1 MLLQSLF
8 FLGGIVF
15 FQYSSQIPPS
25 YFLWP
30 ISLVAGLLFWKGYKA
45 MAWFLSGFL
54 YVAVYVLLN
63 APAPL
68 IAELESKP
76 IDIVGYI
83 SGLPNKNSHRIRFD
97 FILDPP
103 QQGLPDKIRLNWYSV
118 KKSLQAGQYWQFTVK
133 LKRPHGM
140 LNPYGF
146 DYEQWLFTQNIG
158 AVGYVRK
165 SNGLLAR
172 DLAFS
177 EFISHWRQKISEQ
190 IDKVIKKS
198 PQRALIKALAIG
210 IRDEIDDEAWRLF
223 RRTGTV
229 HLLAISGLHIG
240 LVATL
245 VYFFSHWIWARIG
258 VLRITPQTVA
268 AYSAL
273 LIALFY
279 AALAGF
285 SVPTQRALVMLIVV
299 MFSIIYQRHIKLT
312 DSLSFALL
320 IILIIN
326 PLSVLSSGFWLSF
339 CAVSLILYTHAK
351 RLGKTSLVLRVTK
364 IHFLSALGLAPL
376 LMLFFQQVSIIA
388 PVANFI
394 AVPVVSLGLIPLIL
408 ISIPLLFIQPL
419 IAAQLLTWVEKI
431 LAYGVAFLNALNELP
446 FASWQHFAISGWQA
460 LFAILGLLLFFT
472 PRGFPARSLSLILIL
487 PLTFIKPIQLKPTE
501 FKMTLLDVGQGLAT
515 VVQTKNHSLVFD
527 TGAKYSDS
535 FDMGKMVL
543 LPFLHGVGLET
554 LDVLIVSH
562 ADNDHI
568 GGANSVLENIDV
580 KQIYT
585 SVPEKFASHKPIKCK
600 AGQQWQWDGVL
611 FQMLSPIKYNSF
623 GNNNSCVLKISSQH
637 GSILL
642 TGDIEAS
649 AEKNLVKYTKK
660 SLASDILI
668 APHHGSKTSSTVAF
682 LKQVNPDWVLIP
694 SGYKNR
700 FKFPHAP
707 VLQRY
712 QQLGIK
718 WKSTANEGALTVEFN
733 QQGINISSYRQQN
746 RRYWHFISHAVN

>member
-1 MLLQSLF
+1 MPHKDSR
-8 FLGGIVF
+8 
-15 FQYSSQIPPS
+15 
-25 YFLWP
+25 
-30 ISLVAGLLFWKGYKA
+30 KT
-45 MAWFLSGFL
+45 
-54 YVAVYVLLN
+54 
-63 APAPL
+63 
-68 IAELESKP
+68 
-76 IDIVGYI
+76 
-83 SGLPNKNSHRIRFD
+83 RFD

-103 QQGLPDKIRLNWYSV
+103 QQGLPNKIRLSWYFV
-118 KKSLQAGQYWQFTVK
+118 KKELNAGQYWHFTVK

-165 SNGLLAR
+165 SKGLLPR
-172 DLAFS
+172 DVAFD
-177 EFISHWRQKISEQ
+177 ELISHWRQKISEK
-190 IDKVIKKS
+190 IDSVVKES

-210 IRDEIDDEAWRLF
+210 VRDEIDDDAWRLF

-245 VYFFSHWIWARIG
+245 VYFFSHWFWARIG
-258 VLRITPQTVA
+258 FLRFTPQTVA

-279 AALAGF
+279 AGLAGF
-285 SVPTQRALVMLIVV
+285 SIPTQRALIMLIVV
-299 MFSIIYQRHIKLT
+299 MFSIIHQRHIKIT
-312 DSLSFALL
+312 SSLSFALL
-320 IILIIN
+320 IILIVN

-339 CAVSLILYTHAK
+339 LAVTLILYTHAK
-351 RLGKTSLVLRVTK
+351 RLGKTSPVLKFTQ

-376 LMLFFQQVSIIA
+376 LVLFFQQVSIIA

-394 AVPVVSLGLIPLIL
+394 AVPVVSLCMVPLIL
-408 ISIPLLFIQPL
+408 IAIPLLFVQPL
-419 IAAQLLTWVEKI
+419 IATQLLAFVDKS
-431 LAYGVAFLNALNELP
+431 LSYGLWFLTELSELP
-446 FASWQHFAISGWQA
+446 FASWQHFSISGWQA
-460 LFAILGLLLFFT
+460 LFAILAILLFFA
-472 PRGFPARSLSLILIL
+472 PRGFPARFLSIILLL
-487 PLTFIKPIQLKPTE
+487 PLIFIAPTQLKPNE

-515 VVQTKNHSLVFD
+515 VVQTKNHTLVFD

-543 LPFLHGVGLET
+543 LPFLRGIGLNAINA
-554 LDVLIVSH
+554 LIISH

-568 GGANSVLENIDV
+568 GGAKALLKNIKV

-585 SVPEKFASHKPIKCK
+585 SVPEKLASHHPIKCK
-600 AGQQWQWDGVL
+600 SGQDWQWDGVL
-611 FQMLSPIKYNSF
+611 FQILSPIKAHRSE
-623 GNNNSCVLKISSQH
+623 NNNSCVLKISSTH

-642 TGDIEAS
+642 TGDIERA
-649 AEKNLVKYTKK
+649 AEKNLVLLAKK
-660 SLASDILI
+660 TLASDVLI
-668 APHHGSKTSSTVAF
+668 APHHGSKTSSTLPF

-718 WKSTANEGALTVEFN
+718 WMSTANEGALTVNIN
-733 QQGINISSYRQQN
+733 QHGIQLSSYRQQN
-746 RRYWHFISHAVN
+746 PRYWHFISDEVN